1 MREALVLYV
10 CASEHAVTGDM
21 LAAEAIINLA
31 RKLESGLDWPDILD
45 DTEVREN
52 DVRHSTMETR
62 PH

>member
-45 DTEVREN
+45 DTEVHEN
-52 DVRHSTMETR
+52 AK
-62 PH
+62 